1 MATRRGSELTLDRI
15 ISNLRNALKHLQNYA
30 KVTQLNWSLSRLH
43 RFLKKPY
50 SDHLVSSKYLII
62 AGGLLVLPHAHA
74 AEPAAC
80 QTSLDPLSADSLLP
94 VSSSTSESVIEFEVG
109 NLEAQFG
116 TNPAARMGGGVILRR
131 GDKVAGA
138 NSARFDPASRSLLL
152 EGDVRYEDPGTRI
165 RSDFAEF
172 SYDFGRVRF
181 EGAEF
186 SLGANN
192 AHGAAEAIEI
202 NEQGRLELDGVS
214 YTTCPPGSNGWSIE
228 AKNIDLDTR
237 QGVGTARGMKL
248 RFQGIPILYAPYL
261 SFPIGDARK
270 SGILT
275 PEIGSTHRSGTEI
288 RVPYYFNIAP
298 NYDATVTPRLLT
310 DRGLQLQTQFRY
322 LTESM
327 NGKANADYL
336 RNDSIFNDSRYFL
349 GLKHRA
355 FFAGGWRNR
364 IDISGVSDSQYFED
378 LGGSLSVSSITHL
391 DRTINFDYYTDHL
404 SFFAQV
410 QDFQT
415 IDDAII
421 PVDEPYRRVPQV
433 LIRGLWPQQ
442 WLGLQIGLA
451 GEIVNFD
458 RDVGVTGWRL
468 NLVPEVALPISGP
481 GWFVKPA
488 VALDY
493 TRYDLSNTAP
503 GQIDDPDRTVPIASF
518 DFGLILER
526 TMKNSAR
533 IQTIEPRV
541 LYAYVPYREQSE
553 LPVFDTIMPDFNLVQ
568 LYRTNR
574 FLGVDRIAD
583 TDQVSIGVTSRILD
597 VSTGREL
604 VSATIGQARY
614 FSESGVALPGQPIV
628 STESS
633 DYIAEISFLI
643 KETINFDLGHQWG
656 ASGDGT
662 TQSEARFQYR
672 PANNKIL
679 NLAYRFRRDSLE
691 QGDISLSWPLG
702 SKWNIVGRYNYSF
715 RDDEALEK
723 FIGFEYAS
731 CCWGIRLVARRY
743 ISTRDGTQ
751 DSSIGLQLVL
761 KGMTS
766 VGTAADKLLER
777 GILGYST
784 DYR

>member
-1 MATRRGSELTLDRI
+1 
-15 ISNLRNALKHLQNYA
+15 LKHLQNYA
-30 KVTQLNWSLSRLH
+30 KVTQLNWILSRLH

-62 AGGLLVLPHAHA
+62 ASGLLVLPHAHA

-80 QTSLDPLSADSLLP
+80 ETSLDPLSADSLLP
-94 VSSSTSESVIEFEVG
+94 ISSSTSDSVIEFEVG
-109 NLEAQFG
+109 DLEVQFG
-116 TNPAARMGGGVILRR
+116 LKPTARMGGGVILRR
-131 GDKVAGA
+131 GDKVVGA
-138 NSARFDPASRSLLL
+138 ESARFDLASRSLLL
-152 EGDVRYEDPGTRI
+152 EGDVRYEDLGTRI

-172 SYDFGRVRF
+172 AYDSGRVRF

-186 SLGANN
+186 SLGASN
-192 AHGAAEAIEI
+192 AHGTAEAVEI
-202 NEQGRLELDGVS
+202 NEQGRLELDGVT
-214 YTTCPPGSNGWSIE
+214 YTTCPPGSNDWVIE
-228 AKNIDLDTR
+228 ADDIDLDTR

-248 RFQGIPILYAPYL
+248 RFKGIPILVAPYL

-275 PEIGSTHRSGTEI
+275 PEFGSTQRSGTEL
-288 RVPYYFNIAP
+288 RVPYYFNLAP
-298 NYDATVTPRLLT
+298 NYDATITPRLLT
-310 DRGLQLQTQFRY
+310 DRGLQMQTKFRY

-327 NGKANADYL
+327 DGQINADYL
-336 RNDSIFNDSRYFL
+336 PNDEIFNDSRAFASW
-349 GLKHRA
+349 KHRL

-364 IDISGVSDSQYFED
+364 IDISGVSDDQYFED

-391 DRTINFDYYTDHL
+391 DRNINFDYYTDHL

-410 QDFQT
+410 QDYQT
-415 IDDAII
+415 LDEAIT
-421 PVDEPYRRVPQV
+421 PVNEPYQRVPQILV
-433 LIRGLWPQQ
+433 RGVWPQQ
-442 WLGLQIGLA
+442 WLGLQFGFTSEL
-451 GEIVNFD
+451 VNFD

-468 NLVPEVALPISGP
+468 NLVPEVALPISRP

-503 GQIDDPDRTVPIASF
+503 GQSTDPVRTVPIASL
-518 DFGLILER
+518 DFGQIFER

-533 IQTIEPRV
+533 VQTIEPRV
-541 LYAYVPYREQSE
+541 LYAYVPFREQAD

-583 TDQVSIGVTSRILD
+583 TDQVSIGVTSRIID
-597 VSTGREL
+597 VITGREL

-614 FSESGVALPGQPIV
+614 FSESNVALPGQPIV

-643 KETINFDLGHQWG
+643 KETINFNLGQQWG

-672 PANNKIL
+672 PASNKIL

-691 QGDISLSWPLG
+691 QGDISLAWPLG

-731 CCWGIRLVARRY
+731 CCWGIRLVARRF

-784 DYR
+784 NYQ